1 MSETAAAQVH
11 KTHMQF
17 LKEFNLTDAHVPLL
31 ELDLA
36 RPNDRYHR
44 PGPFRAIRNH
54 LVRGTVYEAA

>member
-36 RPNDRYHR
+36 RPNDRTES
-44 PGPFRAIRNH
+44 GPFREIRNH